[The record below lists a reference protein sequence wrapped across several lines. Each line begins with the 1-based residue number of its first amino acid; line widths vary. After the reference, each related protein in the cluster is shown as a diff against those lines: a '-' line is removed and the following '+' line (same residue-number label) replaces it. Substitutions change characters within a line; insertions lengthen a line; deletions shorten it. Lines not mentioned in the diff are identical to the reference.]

1 MKNQFP
7 TFGRSKVLFSL
18 MLPPELADPVI
29 IILQHYPWGVL
40 LPAMSIK
47 TNALAVAPMLS
58 EVFFGGTLNYSSPAV
73 RSLYGNVVQY
83 HHLSSNATLL

>member
-29 IILQHYPWGVL
+29 IIMQHYPWGVL

-47 TNALAVAPMLS
+47 TNALAVAPMLCYRK
-58 EVFFGGTLNYSSPAV
+58 FFLGGLLTTLRQRCVACMVMLYS
-73 RSLYGNVVQY
+73 
-83 HHLSSNATLL
+83 TII